1 MKMTVSRNLSIGSC
15 LAVLV
20 LSGGRANAATPFVQC
35 PGDQDQDAIPESVD
49 PAHPNAK
56 CMHLAAG
63 DGFASMADGR
73 VLYNFGFSDLT
84 GVPPE
89 AAVAHGMLA
98 ASSPAPTITLDA
110 GQEFFL
116 SVTNVGM
123 VMRPDLFDAHSVHF
137 HGFPNAAPIFDGMP
151 ESSVAVNMGATL
163 TYYYRVIHPGTYM
176 YHCHVEATE
185 HMQMGMIGNLYVRPA
200 QNRLPEGTDLSGFV
214 HRVGQQYVYDDG
226 DGSTRYD
233 VEYPIQVGSFDP
245 AFHDASQNVQP
256 LPFAEMRD
264 RYPTLNGRGYP
275 DTIRPDPLPAPVEAE
290 LASDRSTQGVS
301 SLIRARVGQR
311 VLLRISNLNVTN
323 FYTLGVIGLSMRV
336 VGHGAR
342 ELRGSAGQRLHYDTA
357 SVTLG
362 GGEAVDV
369 IIDTAQVPAGTYF
382 LYTTNLNYLSNDA
395 EDYGGMMTEIV
406 VAEAG
411 VE

>member
-1 MKMTVSRNLSIGSC
+1 MTVSRNLSIGSC

-20 LSGGRANAATPFVQC
+20 LSGGRAHAAAPFVQC
-35 PGDQDQDAIPESVD
+35 PGDEDRDGVPESVD

-73 VLYNFGFSDLT
+73 VLYTFGFSDLT
-84 GVPPE
+84 GVPPD

-98 ASSPAPTITLDA
+98 GSSPAPTITLDA

-116 SVTNVGM
+116 SITNVGM
-123 VMRPDLFDAHSVHF
+123 VMRPDLFDPHSVHF

-163 TYYYRVIHPGTYM
+163 TYYYRVVHPGTYM

-185 HMQMGMIGNLYVRPA
+185 HMQMGMVGNLYVRPA
-200 QNRLPEGTDLSGFV
+200 QNRLPPGTELAGFV
-214 HRVGQQYVYDDG
+214 HAAGQQYVYDDG
-226 DGSTRYD
+226 DGTTRYD
-233 VEYPIQVGSFDP
+233 VEYPIQLGSFDA

-264 RYPTLNGRGYP
+264 TYPTLNGRGYP
-275 DTIRPDPLPAPVEAE
+275 DTIEPGPLPAPVEAE
-290 LASDRSTQGVS
+290 LPSGRTTQGVS

-311 VLLRISNLNVTN
+311 ILLRISNLNVTN
-323 FYTLGVIGLSMRV
+323 FYTLGAMGLSMRV

-411 VE
+411 GE

>member
-1 MKMTVSRNLSIGSC
+1 MTASRPFTIGACVSAFVFL
-15 LAVLV
+15 L
-20 LSGGRANAATPFVQC
+20 GRADAAAPFVQC
-35 PGDQDQDAIPESVD
+35 PGDEDQDAVPESID

-63 DGFASMADGR
+63 DGFARMGDGR
-73 VLYNFGFSDLT
+73 VLYTFGFSDLT
-84 GVPPE
+84 GVPRD
-89 AAVAHGMLA
+89 AAVAHGLLA

-151 ESSVAVNMGATL
+151 ESSIAVNMGATL
-163 TYYYRVIHPGTYM
+163 TYYYRILHPGTYM

-185 HMQMGMIGNLYVRPA
+185 HLQMGMVGNLYVRPA
-200 QNRLPEGTDLSGFV
+200 QDRLPAGTDLAGFV
-214 HRVGQQYVYDDG
+214 HAAGQRYVYDDG

-233 VEYPIQVGSFDP
+233 VEYPLQLGSFDP

-264 RYPTLNGRGYP
+264 TYPTLNGRGYP
-275 DTIRPDPLPAPVEAE
+275 DTIEERALPPPAE
-290 LASDRSTQGVS
+290 TELGSERSTQAVS

-311 VLLRISNLNVTN
+311 ILLRISNLNVTN
-323 FYTLGVIGLSMRV
+323 FYTLGAMGLVLRV

-342 ELRGSAGQRLHYDTA
+342 ELRGSGGQRLHYDTA

-362 GGEAVDV
+362 GGESADV
-369 IIDTAQVPAGTYF
+369 IIDTARVPPGTYF
-382 LYTTNLNYLSNDA
+382 LYATNLNYLSNDT

-406 VAEAG
+406 LEPSALE
-411 VE
+411 